1 MKVHNVIVHEEK
13 NLSDAVK
20 ERMVHATF
28 LENSLNKDTLL
39 CMTSN
44 VEQYL
49 VQFHLQHITK
59 VLIKMLPEWST
70 WYDFLTSHF
79 WTNLNVKNRLNEWQH
94 VYEMAR
100 ICVSSKTCSREW
112 QGGSIG

>member
-59 VLIKMLPEWST
+59 VLIKICYQNGQRGMI
-70 WYDFLTSHF
+70 FLLHIFGPT
-79 WTNLNVKNRLNEWQH
+79 
-94 VYEMAR
+94 
-100 ICVSSKTCSREW
+100 
-112 QGGSIG
+112 